1 MDWMRHVA
9 VLGSGVSRPVGA
21 QSTSQEMRLHVYSPN
36 LHLTVANKRSSAGV
50 DPSTRKALAHSKR
63 GSVAVRTTVSDGL
76 ASRIGS
82 RLGAQVLRALPA
94 ILLVSGSG
102 VDPTAGARCAA
113 GFELLHNPYV
123 DRSAKTAVAERL
135 RNAGCLG
142 RTQRLPQRRA
152 PRRQSDDE
160 PPA

>member
-1 MDWMRHVA
+1 MRHVA
-9 VLGSGVSRPVGA
+9 VLGSGLSRPA
-21 QSTSQEMRLHVYSPN
+21 AEQSTSQEMRLHVYSPN
-36 LHLTVANKRSSAGV
+36 LPLTVTNKRSSAGF
-50 DPSTRKALAHSKR
+50 DPSTRKALAHPKTD
-63 GSVAVRTTVSDGL
+63 GVAVITTASGGL
-76 ASRIGS
+76 SSRIAS
-82 RLGAQVLRALPA
+82 RLGVRVLRALPA

-102 VDPTAGARCAA
+102 LYATAGARCAA

-135 RNAGCLG
+135 RKAGCLG